1 MDRRRIGLV
10 AGREMRELARSRGV
24 RWVTA
29 ILVVGALAAVLVP
42 TLVGDDGPARSA
54 VAVAEGPAGL
64 GEALVAAGRAQ
75 DRQIEVRRMAPAA
88 ADRAAADGDVD
99 AAVADPGLGRPVR
112 VTVDDELSDEL
123 RLVIVQA
130 VASARVTSALEG
142 AGVPAGRAA
151 EVVAPPQLEVGAR
164 GERAGVSDGDVTV
177 GIIVAVVL
185 YVALLLAGTIVA
197 TGIAEEKA
205 TRVSEVLLA
214 TLRPSELLIGK
225 VIGIGV
231 VAIGQ
236 LALVAAPALIAALAL
251 DQVELPDATGSTVAV
266 GLLWFLVGYVL
277 YSFAYGGLGAL
288 VARQNEVGS
297 VTSPLAILLLV
308 GYLCGTFAAAE
319 PDAGSVQVLSLL
331 PPLAP
336 MMMPVRVAT
345 DSVGVGEM
353 LLALALAL
361 AASAALVAFGARVY
375 RTGITRSG
383 PRVSLREALAVRGR

>member
-1 MDRRRIGLV
+1 
-10 AGREMRELARSRGV
+10 
-24 RWVTA
+24 
-29 ILVVGALAAVLVP
+29 
-42 TLVGDDGPARSA
+42 
-54 VAVAEGPAGL
+54 
-64 GEALVAAGRAQ
+64 
-75 DRQIEVRRMAPAA
+75 
-88 ADRAAADGDVD
+88 
-99 AAVADPGLGRPVR
+99 
-112 VTVDDELSDEL
+112 
-123 RLVIVQA
+123 
-130 VASARVTSALEG
+130 
-142 AGVPAGRAA
+142 VPADRAA
-151 EVVAPPQLEVGAR
+151 EVVAPPRLEVGAR

-277 YSFAYGGLGAL
+277 YAFAYGGLGAL

-308 GYLCGTFAAAE
+308 GYLCGTFAAAD
-319 PDAGSVQVLSLL
+319 PDAGWVQALSLL

-345 DSVGVGEM
+345 DSVGAGEM

-383 PRVSLREALAVRGR
+383 PRVSLREALAARGR